1 MPRSIGHRQVVG
13 HSADGGA
20 PTARTHRCRSA
31 RRRRRDVVPPQSTYR
46 KALTLATVFL
56 FLDVSGGDRSPSRTM
71 SEDVAKSV
79 RRVDAVDGSSPSVEE
94 FMQHSTM
101 KIPDVSDKA
110 QDEYSP
116 AVEQSVSLQLLISLI
131 LISIIIVITLLRT
144 SQHETYTHKHQMHVS
159 DVYRS

>member
-1 MPRSIGHRQVVG
+1 
-13 HSADGGA
+13 
-20 PTARTHRCRSA
+20 
-31 RRRRRDVVPPQSTYR
+31 
-46 KALTLATVFL
+46 
-56 FLDVSGGDRSPSRTM
+56 M

-116 AVEQSVSLQLLISLI
+116 AVEQSVSLQLLISHI
-131 LISIIIVITLLRT
+131 FISIIIVITLLRT